1 MRLLSRQKQAPMKKS
16 TLFFLAGTLA
26 FSACRKDD
34 IITPNPT
41 QPTQMSELVVPDGFD
56 YQTTREIDLNITL
69 RSPQD
74 EAIGFVPVYVYDKP
88 AQIGGKVIFTALT
101 NAQGVATGKMMVPA
115 YLENVY
121 INPNFVGLPIDL
133 PMNTQGAITMTI
145 GGSNPT
151 PVNRTA
157 ADFYPEMLTMPA
169 GMSVQARVAQTRYV
183 YKAGYSTGSN
193 GGVPTNLIS
202 PRDIINNTMLEF
214 INASLPEQKP
224 VPVNHPDY
232 LNPNANID
240 IQITALADVWV
251 TFVHEGAGFKN
262 TLGYY
267 VFDTNNPPTSLNDID
282 TITYLFPNTSF
293 INSGGGL
300 RSGDKVLVGRFPAG
314 KSIGWVLLSNAWS
327 GTGVNSNAQKFFSNK
342 VLNPESAAYKQHH
355 VLLYD
360 DINKL
365 FLIGFE
371 DQYRENGASDNDFND
386 LVYYVTSNPV
396 TAINT
401 QGVNPIDQP
410 GDSDGDGVS
419 DVYDRFPTNP
429 ALAYVN
435 VFPAAN
441 TFGTLAFED
450 LWPGEGDYDM
460 NDLVLDYQYRV
471 FGNAQNQAVYMD
483 GDFAIRAIGGTIR
496 SGFAFQMPLA
506 ASQIGSVTGQRFNEN
521 YFVRSANGTETGV
534 TQAVVPVFDNAHSI
548 SPLPAPYFLN
558 TERETAFRTPDTVKI
573 RVNFVNG
580 VGMNAIGTAP
590 FNPFI
595 VVNRNQNGTINWSR
609 DREIH
614 LPGYAA
620 TSKANTSLFGTSGD
634 DTRPGSNKWYKT
646 HRNLPFA
653 LHMAEKYEYSLE
665 RKSVLDAYPRFAD
678 WSQSGGVNAK
688 DWYSPGTA
696 NRNTVHIY

>member
-1 MRLLSRQKQAPMKKS
+1 MKRITTLLLLSTIAFQACKKDN
-16 TLFFLAGTLA
+16 TTP
-26 FSACRKDD
+26 
-34 IITPNPT
+34 PNPT
-41 QPTQMSELVVPDGFD
+41 QPTTMAELVVPDGFD
-56 YQTTREIDLNITL
+56 YQTSREIQLNVAL
-69 RSPQD
+69 RSPQN
-74 EAIGFVPVYVYDKP
+74 EPIAFVPVYVYDKP
-88 AQIGGKVIFTALT
+88 AQIGGKVLFTTLT
-101 NAQGVATGKMMVPA
+101 DAQGNATGKMMVPS
-115 YLENVY
+115 YMENVF

-133 PMNTQGAITMTI
+133 PMAVSNTINITV
-145 GGSNPT
+145 GGPNAT

-169 GMSVQARVAQTRYV
+169 AMRIQARTEQTRYV
-183 YKAGYSTGSN
+183 FKAGYTTGSN
-193 GGVPTNLIS
+193 GGVPTNLLS
-202 PRDIINNTMLEF
+202 PRDVISNTMLEF

-251 TFVHEGAGFKN
+251 TFVHEGAGYKN

-267 VFDTNNPPTSLNDID
+267 VYDTSNPPTNLSQID
-282 TITYLFPNTSF
+282 TITYLFPNASF

-314 KSIGWVLLSNAWS
+314 KSIGWVLLANAWNNN
-327 GTGVNSNAQKFFSNK
+327 GVNSNAQKFFSNK
-342 VLNPESAAYKQHH
+342 VMNPESAAYKQHH

-371 DQYRENGASDNDFND
+371 DQFRENGGSDNDFND
-386 LVYYVTSNPV
+386 LVFYVTSNPV

-419 DVYDRFPTNP
+419 DVYDRFPNNP
-429 ALAYVN
+429 ALAYLN

-441 TFGTLAFED
+441 TFGTLAYED

-460 NDLVLDYQYRV
+460 NDLVLDYQYLV
-471 FGNAQNQAVYMD
+471 YGNAQNQAVYMD
-483 GDFAIRAIGGTIR
+483 SRFAIRAIGGTIR

-506 ASQIGSVTGQRFNEN
+506 SSQISGVTGQRMTQN
-521 YFVRSANGTETGV
+521 YFSMNGNGTENGV
-534 TQAVVPVFDNAHSI
+534 AQAVIPVFDNAHAI

-558 TERETAFRTPDTVKI
+558 TERATAFRTPDTVSI

-580 VGMNAIGTAP
+580 VSMNAVGTGP

-595 VVNRNQNGTINWSR
+595 VPNRSEGGTINWSR
-609 DREIH
+609 AREIH

-620 TSKANTSLFGTSGD
+620 TSKANTALFGTSGD
-634 DTRPGSNKWYKT
+634 DTRPGAGKWYKT

-665 RKSVLDAYPRFAD
+665 RKSVLEAYPRFAD

-688 DWYSPGTA
+688 DWYSPAST
-696 NRNTVHIY
+696 NRVISNIY

>member
-1 MRLLSRQKQAPMKKS
+1 MKKIV
-16 TLFFLAGTLA
+16 TLLFFGSLA
-26 FSACRKDD
+26 FTACKKDD
-34 IITPNPT
+34 TTPPNPT
-41 QPTQMSELVVPDGFD
+41 QPSTMSDLVVPDGFD
-56 YQTTREIDLNITL
+56 YQTSREIQLNITL
-69 RSPQD
+69 RSPQN
-74 EAIGFVPVYVYDKP
+74 EAIAFVPVYVYDKP
-88 AQIGGKVIFTALT
+88 AQIGGKVLFTALT
-101 NAQGVATGKMMVPA
+101 DAQGLATGKMTVPA
-115 YLENVY
+115 YMETVF

-133 PMNTQGAITMTI
+133 PMAVSNAINMTI
-145 GGSNPT
+145 GGPNAT

-157 ADFYPEMLTMPA
+157 ADFYPELLTMPA
-169 GMSVQARVAQTRYV
+169 GIRIQARTEATRYV
-183 YKAGYSTGSN
+183 YKSGYSNGTN

-202 PRDIINNTMLEF
+202 PRDVISNTMLNF

-251 TFVHEGAGFKN
+251 TFVHEGAGYKN

-267 VFDTNNPPTSLNDID
+267 VYDTGNPPTNANQID
-282 TITYLFPNTSF
+282 TITYLFPNASF
-293 INSGGGL
+293 VNSGGGL

-314 KSIGWVLLSNAWS
+314 KSIGWVLLANAWT
-327 GTGVNSNAQKFFSNK
+327 GQGVNSNSQKFYSNK
-342 VLNPESAAYKQHH
+342 QLNPESAAYQQHH

-360 DINKL
+360 NTNKL
-365 FLIGFE
+365 FLVGFE
-371 DQYRENGASDNDFND
+371 DQFRENGGSDNDFND

-396 TAINT
+396 TAIST
-401 QGVNPIDQP
+401 QGVNPVDQP

-419 DVYDRFPTNP
+419 DVYDRFPNNP
-429 ALAYVN
+429 ALAYLN

-441 TFGTLAFED
+441 TFGTLAYED

-471 FGNAQNQAVYMD
+471 YGNAQNQAVYMD
-483 GDFAIRAIGGTIR
+483 ADFAIRAIGGTIR

-506 ASQIGSVTGQRFNEN
+506 ASQISGVSGQRMNQN
-521 YFVRSANGTETGV
+521 YFSLAGNGTENGV
-534 TQAVVPVFDNAHSI
+534 SQAVIPVFDNAHAI

-558 TERETAFRTPDTVKI
+558 TERAVAFRTPDTVGI
-573 RVNFVNG
+573 RVNFTGG
-580 VGMNAIGTAP
+580 VSMTAVGTGP

-595 VVNRNQNGTINWSR
+595 VPNRSENGSINWSR

-620 TSKANTSLFGTSGD
+620 TSKANTALFGTSGD
-634 DTRPGSNKWYKT
+634 DTRPAAGKWYKT

-653 LHMAEKYEYSLE
+653 LHMVEKYEYSLE
-665 RKSVLDAYPRFAD
+665 RKSVLEAYPRFGE

-688 DWYSPGTA
+688 DWYSPASVNRVIA
-696 NRNTVHIY
+696 NIY